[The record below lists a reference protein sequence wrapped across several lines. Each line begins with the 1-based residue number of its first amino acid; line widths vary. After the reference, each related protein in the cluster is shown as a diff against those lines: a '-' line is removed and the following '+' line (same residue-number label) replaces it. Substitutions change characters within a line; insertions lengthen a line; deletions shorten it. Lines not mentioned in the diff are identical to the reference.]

1 MTQEFIDKGNKL
13 LNDKFAII
21 KRIDYSS
28 SEPYFLFEIIQHV
41 ISHDAF
47 VDIQFSGGNCSVEI
61 SKDFDFKTQS
71 HGTPTEAMFKAAVAY
86 LEWKN
91 QQDDTQRK

>member
-1 MTQEFIDKGNKL
+1 MTQEFIDIGNKL
-13 LNDKFAII
+13 IHEYIGLTTPTYKFHKTYFIVNFL
-21 KRIDYSS
+21 IDFVSK
-28 SEPYFLFEIIQHV
+28 
-41 ISHDAF
+41 DAF

-61 SKDFDFKTQS
+61 SKDFDFKTQA

-91 QQDDTQRK
+91 QQDDTKRK